1 MAYNEFANIYDELI
15 YEDIDYDEISEKI
28 ISLSNENNIEFEDY
42 LDLAC
47 GTGNVG
53 VRVGKY
59 FKNMYAVDLSN
70 DMLNIAFEKFK
81 QNKIKAKVI
90 CQDMSELSLNHKF
103 NLITS
108 VLDSTNYIT
117 EEEDLFNYFKSVYD
131 HLKDDGLFIFDI
143 NSYYKLSE
151 IMGNNIYTYSS
162 EDVFYTWENT
172 FEDNILNMFLTFF
185 VKNENNLYERFE
197 EEHFEKAYQEK
208 DIEDILNEI
217 GFNQNM
223 PFEIAMQESTY
234 SNTDKIE
241 TEIQLADS
249 GYGQGQILVNPLH
262 LASIYTS
269 FLNEGNMIKPYL
281 KYKEEASG
289 ETWIENAFSKENV
302 EEIMQGVEGVVNDPE
317 GTGYAAHRD
326 DILLAGKTGTAELK
340 ATKEDTSGKEI
351 GWFSVFTADKS
362 VDKPILLISMVENVK
377 GIGGSGYVVKK
388 DATVLEEYFEK

>member
-1 MAYNEFANIYDELI
+1 MAYKEFANIYDELI

-108 VLDSTNYIT
+108 VLGSTNYIT
-117 EEEDLFNYFKSVYD
+117 EEEDLFNYFKRVYD

-217 GFNQNM
+217 GFNILGK
-223 PFEIAMQESTY
+223 FCGY
-234 SNTDKIE
+234 SDLKPDNNSE
-241 TEIQLADS
+241 R
-249 GYGQGQILVNPLH
+249 IL
-262 LASIYTS
+262 
-269 FLNEGNMIKPYL
+269 
-281 KYKEEASG
+281 
-289 ETWIENAFSKENV
+289 
-302 EEIMQGVEGVVNDPE
+302 
-317 GTGYAAHRD
+317 
-326 DILLAGKTGTAELK
+326 
-340 ATKEDTSGKEI
+340 
-351 GWFSVFTADKS
+351 
-362 VDKPILLISMVENVK
+362 
-377 GIGGSGYVVKK
+377 YVLRK
-388 DATVLEEYFEK
+388 

>member
-1 MAYNEFANIYDELI
+1 MAYKEFANIYDELI

-117 EEEDLFNYFKSVYD
+117 EEEDLFNYFKRVYD

-217 GFNQNM
+217 GFNILGK
-223 PFEIAMQESTY
+223 FCGY
-234 SNTDKIE
+234 SDLKSDNNSE
-241 TEIQLADS
+241 R
-249 GYGQGQILVNPLH
+249 IL
-262 LASIYTS
+262 
-269 FLNEGNMIKPYL
+269 
-281 KYKEEASG
+281 
-289 ETWIENAFSKENV
+289 
-302 EEIMQGVEGVVNDPE
+302 
-317 GTGYAAHRD
+317 
-326 DILLAGKTGTAELK
+326 
-340 ATKEDTSGKEI
+340 
-351 GWFSVFTADKS
+351 
-362 VDKPILLISMVENVK
+362 
-377 GIGGSGYVVKK
+377 YVLRK
-388 DATVLEEYFEK
+388 

>member
-1 MAYNEFANIYDELI
+1 MAYKEFANIYDELI

-143 NSYYKLSE
+143 NSHYKLSE

-197 EEHFEKAYQEK
+197 EEHFEKAYKEK

-217 GFNQNM
+217 GFNILGK
-223 PFEIAMQESTY
+223 FCGY
-234 SNTDKIE
+234 SDLKPDNNSE
-241 TEIQLADS
+241 R
-249 GYGQGQILVNPLH
+249 IL
-262 LASIYTS
+262 
-269 FLNEGNMIKPYL
+269 
-281 KYKEEASG
+281 
-289 ETWIENAFSKENV
+289 
-302 EEIMQGVEGVVNDPE
+302 
-317 GTGYAAHRD
+317 
-326 DILLAGKTGTAELK
+326 
-340 ATKEDTSGKEI
+340 
-351 GWFSVFTADKS
+351 
-362 VDKPILLISMVENVK
+362 
-377 GIGGSGYVVKK
+377 YVLRK
-388 DATVLEEYFEK
+388 

>member
-1 MAYNEFANIYDELI
+1 MIYKMAYKEFANIYDELI
-15 YEDIDYDEISEKI
+15 YEDINYDEISEKI
-28 ISLSNENNIEFEDY
+28 IGLSNANNIEFEDY

-59 FKNMYAVDLSN
+59 FKNMYAVDLSS

-90 CQDMSELSLNHKF
+90 CQDMSELRLNHKF

-117 EEEDLFNYFKSVYD
+117 EEEDLFNYFNSVYD

-185 VKNENNLYERFE
+185 VKRENDLYERFE
-197 EEHFEKAYQEK
+197 EEHFERAYQEK
-208 DIEDILNEI
+208 EIEDILYEI
-217 GFNQNM
+217 GFNILGY
-223 PFEIAMQESTY
+223 FCGY
-234 SNTDKIE
+234 SDLKPENNSE
-241 TEIQLADS
+241 R
-249 GYGQGQILVNPLH
+249 IL
-262 LASIYTS
+262 
-269 FLNEGNMIKPYL
+269 
-281 KYKEEASG
+281 
-289 ETWIENAFSKENV
+289 
-302 EEIMQGVEGVVNDPE
+302 
-317 GTGYAAHRD
+317 
-326 DILLAGKTGTAELK
+326 
-340 ATKEDTSGKEI
+340 
-351 GWFSVFTADKS
+351 
-362 VDKPILLISMVENVK
+362 
-377 GIGGSGYVVKK
+377 YVLRK
-388 DATVLEEYFEK
+388 

>member
-1 MAYNEFANIYDELI
+1 MAYKEFANIYDELI

-117 EEEDLFNYFKSVYD
+117 EEEDLFNYFKRVYD

-185 VKNENNLYERFE
+185 IKNENNLYERFE

-217 GFNQNM
+217 GFNILGK
-223 PFEIAMQESTY
+223 FCGY
-234 SNTDKIE
+234 SDLKPDNNSE
-241 TEIQLADS
+241 R
-249 GYGQGQILVNPLH
+249 IL
-262 LASIYTS
+262 
-269 FLNEGNMIKPYL
+269 
-281 KYKEEASG
+281 
-289 ETWIENAFSKENV
+289 
-302 EEIMQGVEGVVNDPE
+302 
-317 GTGYAAHRD
+317 
-326 DILLAGKTGTAELK
+326 
-340 ATKEDTSGKEI
+340 
-351 GWFSVFTADKS
+351 
-362 VDKPILLISMVENVK
+362 
-377 GIGGSGYVVKK
+377 YVLRK
-388 DATVLEEYFEK
+388 

>member
-1 MAYNEFANIYDELI
+1 MAYKEFANIYDELI

-117 EEEDLFNYFKSVYD
+117 EEEDLFNYFKRVYD

-185 VKNENNLYERFE
+185 VKNENNIYERFE

-217 GFNQNM
+217 GFNILGK
-223 PFEIAMQESTY
+223 FCGY
-234 SNTDKIE
+234 SDLKPDNNSE
-241 TEIQLADS
+241 R
-249 GYGQGQILVNPLH
+249 IL
-262 LASIYTS
+262 
-269 FLNEGNMIKPYL
+269 
-281 KYKEEASG
+281 
-289 ETWIENAFSKENV
+289 
-302 EEIMQGVEGVVNDPE
+302 
-317 GTGYAAHRD
+317 
-326 DILLAGKTGTAELK
+326 
-340 ATKEDTSGKEI
+340 
-351 GWFSVFTADKS
+351 
-362 VDKPILLISMVENVK
+362 
-377 GIGGSGYVVKK
+377 YVLRK
-388 DATVLEEYFEK
+388 

>member
-1 MAYNEFANIYDELI
+1 MAYKEFANIYDELI

-217 GFNQNM
+217 GFNILGK
-223 PFEIAMQESTY
+223 FCGY
-234 SNTDKIE
+234 SDLKPDNNSE
-241 TEIQLADS
+241 R
-249 GYGQGQILVNPLH
+249 IL
-262 LASIYTS
+262 
-269 FLNEGNMIKPYL
+269 
-281 KYKEEASG
+281 
-289 ETWIENAFSKENV
+289 
-302 EEIMQGVEGVVNDPE
+302 
-317 GTGYAAHRD
+317 
-326 DILLAGKTGTAELK
+326 
-340 ATKEDTSGKEI
+340 
-351 GWFSVFTADKS
+351 
-362 VDKPILLISMVENVK
+362 
-377 GIGGSGYVVKK
+377 YVLRK
-388 DATVLEEYFEK
+388 